1 MVIAVTGATGFIG
14 SHLTEE
20 LARRG
25 HRVIGIGRQR
35 CPPTDATARPGVEH
49 VAVDYHCAT
58 ALARA
63 LDGVDTV
70 IHAAAA
76 TRAPTSEALA
86 ASNVAVT
93 EQVLAAIRSI
103 GSVPRF
109 VLVSSLAAAGPAPAF
124 DAPKSEDDAAAP
136 IEAYGRSKLA
146 AERLLERETVL
157 PWTVVRPAAVYG
169 PRDRDFLHMFRLAAR
184 GIAVHAA
191 NRSSWISI
199 LHVRDVVAGLIVAAT
214 RPEAV
219 GRRYF
224 LANDTPVQWGE
235 LFARAAAAA
244 GRHLSLDVELPRF
257 LVAFGGRL
265 GDVHARIT
273 GDASLLTGEKVA
285 LGRAPFWICSADRA
299 RRELAFAPGVSLDD
313 GIADTYRWYVERGW
327 LRGAT

>member
-1 MVIAVTGATGFIG
+1 
-14 SHLTEE
+14 
-20 LARRG
+20 
-25 HRVIGIGRQR
+25 
-35 CPPTDATARPGVEH
+35 
-49 VAVDYHCAT
+49 
-58 ALARA
+58 
-63 LDGVDTV
+63 
-70 IHAAAA
+70 
-76 TRAPTSEALA
+76 
-86 ASNVAVT
+86 
-93 EQVLAAIRSI
+93 VLAAIRSI